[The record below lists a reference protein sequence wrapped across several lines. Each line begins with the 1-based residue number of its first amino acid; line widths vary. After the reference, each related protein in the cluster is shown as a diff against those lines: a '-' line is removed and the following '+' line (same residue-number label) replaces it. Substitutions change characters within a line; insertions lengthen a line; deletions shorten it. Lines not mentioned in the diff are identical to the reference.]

1 MKHVWKFFLTYT
13 LIAGTAA
20 CGAALKKGSLPGEFE
35 EGLAVY
41 YADSLHGKKT
51 ASGEPYDKES
61 LTAAHRKLPLGT
73 IVRVT
78 NLRNRRSVEV
88 RVNDR
93 GPFSSRKRIIDLS
106 RKAAQ
111 RLDMI
116 RAGVI
121 EVRIEIVSVPD
132 QKPEDPKI
140 AP

>member
-1 MKHVWKFFLTYT
+1 MSHVWKFFFVYA
-13 LIAGTAA
+13 LIATTAA
-20 CGAALKKGSLPGEFE
+20 CGAALKKDSLPGEFE

-51 ASGEPYDKES
+51 ASGELYDKEA
-61 LTAAHRKLPLGT
+61 LTAAHRKLPMGT
-73 IVRVT
+73 IIRVT

-106 RKAAQ
+106 RKAAE
-111 RLDMI
+111 RVDMI
-116 RAGVI
+116 RAGVV

-132 QKPEDPKI
+132 PKP
-140 AP
+140 